1 MTLLEVSLLCY
12 RMTTNS
18 AVNINSASVLD
29 NLNNCFDCFQE
40 LYSKVIY
47 VFAGSIK
54 FLISFKRKITD
65 SCFNFIGGR
74 SLSSLF
80 FSCSRIH
87 QHLQVLNTSH
97 ISLREKCL
105 YSELFW
111 SAFFCI
117 WNDCRETVSLQIH
130 TECRKMA
137 DQNNSEYRHF
147 LCSFYLPYK
156 KVL

>member
-1 MTLLEVSLLCY
+1 M
-12 RMTTNS
+12 
-18 AVNINSASVLD
+18 
-29 NLNNCFDCFQE
+29 
-40 LYSKVIY
+40 IY

-80 FSCSRIH
+80 FSCSRIQ
-87 QHLQVLNTSH
+87 QHLQLLNTSH

-117 WNDCRETVSLQIH
+117 WNDCREIEYLSKFIPNVGKWLIRITPNIDTFCAVSICLIK
-130 TECRKMA
+130 R
-137 DQNNSEYRHF
+137 
-147 LCSFYLPYK
+147 FYEVTCVELE
-156 KVL
+156 VS